1 MNAIVIGEDEY
12 ALGDALEA
20 KGVAVTY
27 LDGIANRPALEDAGI
42 TDCDLLVLTDVSQA
56 TSIPVAK
63 DINEN
68 LRVVVYADDSVP
80 EFVRGQAGLIIDP
93 DLLAV
98 ETVAEE
104 LV

>member
-1 MNAIVIGEDEY
+1 MNAIVVGADEY
-12 ALGDALEA
+12 ALGDALESM
-20 KGVAVTY
+20 GVSVTY
-27 LDGIANRPALEDAGI
+27 VEGFANRPALEDAGI
-42 TDCDLLVLTDVSQA
+42 VDCDLFVLTDVSQA

-63 DINEN
+63 DINDQ

-80 EFVRGQAGLIIDP
+80 EFVRGRSALIIDP
-93 DLLAV
+93 DLLSP